1 VHEVSSDSESLDSDK
16 DEDLNDADSRNLRSP
31 QNLRSIRLP
40 IQAPLANK
48 WYTPK
53 ASVWENMKES
63 RQRILTHVQNIE
75 GSFGELRN
83 PPCALCEKHGHECR
97 VYKQN
102 SGPHFGGACSRCRL
116 GGRSCGKVCANGILL
131 FCQLTCI

>member
-1 VHEVSSDSESLDSDK
+1 M
-16 DEDLNDADSRNLRSP
+16 
-31 QNLRSIRLP
+31 
-40 IQAPLANK
+40 PLANK

-53 ASVWENMKES
+53 AGVWENMKES

-97 VYKQN
+97 VYKKD
-102 SGPHFGGACSRCRL
+102 SGPHFGGACSRCRV
-116 GGRSCGKVCANGILL
+116 GGRPCGKVRANSILS
-131 FCQLTCI
+131 FRQLTHV